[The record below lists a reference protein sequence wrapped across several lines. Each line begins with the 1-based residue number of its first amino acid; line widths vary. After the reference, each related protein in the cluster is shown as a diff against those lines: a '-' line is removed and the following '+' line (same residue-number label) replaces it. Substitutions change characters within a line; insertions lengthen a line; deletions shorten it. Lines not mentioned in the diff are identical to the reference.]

1 MKTNTDPIVGEV
13 RRNKQRLAAKFGYD
27 LRAMA
32 TDIQKRQKH
41 NPNLVSVRDRRKSVS

>member
-1 MKTNTDPIVGEV
+1 MKKNTDPIVGEV

-32 TDIQKRQKH
+32 SDIQKRQKH
-41 NPNLVSVRDRRKSVS
+41 NPNLVLAPDRRRKVS